1 MSPPTLA
8 ARVDKLEARVDEL
21 SRAIIPA
28 GKARPGR
35 KPTTCPPD
43 HMAALDDPA
52 VSLRA
57 LAVLLGV
64 SRQTA
69 LRMRRRRAA
78 ELASAGVEV
87 ARG

>member
-1 MSPPTLA
+1 MPTTPTLT
-8 ARVDKLEARVDEL
+8 ARVERLESRVDEL

-43 HMAALDDPA
+43 HLAALDDPA

-57 LAVLLGV
+57 LSMVLGV

-78 ELASAGVEV
+78 ELAAG
-87 ARG
+87 GWK

>member
-1 MSPPTLA
+1 MSPPSLT
-8 ARVDKLEARVDEL
+8 ARVERLESRVDEL
-21 SRAIIPA
+21 SRAVIPA

-43 HMAALDDPA
+43 HLAALDDPA

-57 LAVLLGV
+57 LAALLGV

-78 ELASAGVEV
+78 ELAAAG
-87 ARG
+87 GGK

>member
-1 MSPPTLA
+1 MPPTPTLA
-8 ARVDKLEARVDEL
+8 ARVERLESRVDEL

-43 HMAALDDPA
+43 HLAALDDPA
-52 VSLRA
+52 VSLRS
-57 LAVLLGV
+57 LAMVLGV

-78 ELASAGVEV
+78 ELAAG
-87 ARG
+87 GGK

>member
-1 MSPPTLA
+1 MSPPTLT
-8 ARVDKLEARVDEL
+8 ARVDRLESRVDEL

-43 HMAALDDPA
+43 KLHLLDDPR
-52 VSLRA
+52 VSLRGLA
-57 LAVLLGV
+57 AVLDC

-78 ELASAGVEV
+78 ELAATG
-87 ARG
+87 GGK

>member
-1 MSPPTLA
+1 MSPPTLT
-8 ARVDKLEARVDEL
+8 ARVTALEAKVGEL

-43 HMAALDDPA
+43 RLHYLDDPA

-57 LAVLLGV
+57 LAMVLGV

-78 ELASAGVEV
+78 ELAAAG
-87 ARG
+87 GGK

>member
-1 MSPPTLA
+1 MSPPSLT
-8 ARVDKLEARVDEL
+8 ARVERLESRVDEL

-43 HMAALDDPA
+43 HLNALDDPA

-57 LAVLLGV
+57 LAALLGC

-78 ELASAGVEV
+78 ELAAG
-87 ARG
+87 GGK

>member
-1 MSPPTLA
+1 MPTTPTIT
-8 ARVDKLEARVDEL
+8 ARVDRLESRVDEL

-43 HMAALDDPA
+43 HLAALDDPA

-57 LAVLLGV
+57 LSMALGV

-78 ELASAGVEV
+78 ELAAAG
-87 ARG
+87 GGK

>member
-1 MSPPTLA
+1 MSPPSLT
-8 ARVDKLEARVDEL
+8 ARVTALEAKVGEL

-43 HMAALDDPA
+43 RLHYLDDPA
-52 VSLRA
+52 VSLRT
-57 LAVLLGV
+57 LAMVLGV

-78 ELASAGVEV
+78 ELAAAG
-87 ARG
+87 GGK